1 MIRVAL
7 ADDQALLRHGLAALL
22 GMNPE
27 IEVVGE
33 ADTCHGTLAMV
44 RESDPD
50 VLLLDVQMP
59 VGGAPSPGTSGRG
72 NGHGHETAREVAD
85 GLDVARILASAPR
98 TPGQAPRPRILVLT
112 TFGRPGYLRRT
123 LEAGAQG
130 FMVKDAPVDTL
141 IDAIR
146 RVHQGLTVVDPDLAA
161 QSLAAGECP
170 LTAKEIEVLRAAR
183 GGGTSEEIAGR
194 LFLAPGTVRNHIS
207 SALGKLHVSSRADAV
222 RVADEHGWL

>member
-7 ADDQALLRHGLAALL
+7 ADDQALLRNGLAALL
-22 GMNPE
+22 AMNGE

-59 VGGAPSPGTSGRG
+59 VGTRADGEVP
-72 NGHGHETAREVAD
+72 AREVAD

-98 TPGQAPRPRILVLT
+98 APGQAPRPRILVLT

-170 LTAKEIEVLRAAR
+170 LTAKEIDVLRAAR
-183 GGGTSEEIAGR
+183 SGGTSEEIAGR

-207 SALGKLHVSSRADAV
+207 SALGKLQVSSRGDAV
-222 RVADEHGWL
+222 RLADEHGWL